1 MQKLIDIIRDIIT
14 NRTNTF
20 LNIIALQNLLKAKYT
35 LEQYKAFLNFM
46 FLGVLRFSKIY
57 CGPNKL

>member
-20 LNIIALQNLLKAKYT
+20 LNIIALQNFLKAKHT
-35 LEQYKAFLNFM
+35 LEQYKTFFNFI
-46 FLGVLRFSKIY
+46 FLGVLRFGKI
-57 CGPNKL
+57 CCDPNKL